1 MRLKKENLRTPT
13 PIFIFDILA
22 ILSFIFSNS
31 TEKMTEYTEEYHR
44 LVKDLEGQL
53 PSIPLIMDELLRI
66 VANPDAALFAVRD
79 ILKLDK
85 SIYAKILRIANS
97 VAHREGVV
105 DRISEI
111 TEAMQR
117 IGLEKVKQIAL
128 QNSVFKIFEEE
139 KNGLTYNLESL
150 WMHSVGV
157 ALASQ
162 SLADILES
170 QLSENAYACGL
181 LHDIGKVA
189 KFKDSPQTFFKEVR
203 YSMKKKE
210 SSHSSESK
218 RNFLQHDLLG
228 ALIVEKWGLSE
239 IVKNTTRWHH
249 TLNRNDRINIEDPSI
264 HKLIDIVILANHYI
278 HELEFGNSGHLS
290 SAPLPAEF
298 LRRLRLTSELSEAC
312 KEKIRITLEEEAEFT
327 SIFL

>member
-1 MRLKKENLRTPT
+1 
-13 PIFIFDILA
+13 
-22 ILSFIFSNS
+22 
-31 TEKMTEYTEEYHR
+31 MTENTEEYR
-44 LVKDLEGQL
+44 RVVEELEGQL

-97 VAHREGVV
+97 VANREGVV

-139 KNGLTYNLESL
+139 KNGLSYNLECL

-162 SLADILES
+162 SLADDLES

-189 KFKDSPQTFFKEVR
+189 KFKDSPKSFFKEVR

-218 RNFLQHDLLG
+218 RSFLKHDLLG
-228 ALIVEKWGLSE
+228 ALIIEKWGLSE
-239 IVKNTTRWHH
+239 IVENTTRWHH
-249 TLNRNDRINIEDPSI
+249 TLHRNDRMNIEDPSM

-278 HELEFGNSGHLS
+278 HELEFGNSGHQS
-290 SAPLPAEF
+290 PAPLPADF
-298 LRRLRLTSELSEAC
+298 LKRLRLTSELSEVC
-312 KEKIRITLEEEAEFT
+312 KEKVRITLEEEAEFT
-327 SIFL
+327 AIFLQSN

>member
-278 HELEFGNSGHLS
+278 HELEFGNSGYLS

>member
-1 MRLKKENLRTPT
+1 
-13 PIFIFDILA
+13 
-22 ILSFIFSNS
+22 
-31 TEKMTEYTEEYHR
+31 MTEYTEEYHR

-139 KNGLTYNLESL
+139 KNGLSYNLESL

>member
-264 HKLIDIVILANHYI
+264 HKLIDIVILANQYI

-312 KEKIRITLEEEAEFT
+312 KEKVRIALEEEAEFT

>member
-312 KEKIRITLEEEAEFT
+312 KEKVRITLEEEAEFT

>member
-264 HKLIDIVILANHYI
+264 HKLIDIVILANQYI

-312 KEKIRITLEEEAEFT
+312 KEKVRITLEEEAEFT

>member
-312 KEKIRITLEEEAEFT
+312 KEKIRIALEEEAEFT

>member
-1 MRLKKENLRTPT
+1 
-13 PIFIFDILA
+13 
-22 ILSFIFSNS
+22 
-31 TEKMTEYTEEYHR
+31 MTEYTEEYHR

-264 HKLIDIVILANHYI
+264 HKLIDIVILANQYI

-312 KEKIRITLEEEAEFT
+312 KEKIRIALEEEAEFT

>member
-312 KEKIRITLEEEAEFT
+312 KEKVRIALEEEAEFT